1 MKRSKVVPLMTAIES
16 PVESKDCA
24 AVALQGALER
34 VVARAPRALDEFY
47 EATVDDVWRVAAALL
62 SPADAEEV
70 VEDVYLYVWH
80 NAERYQRTRG
90 SVLGWLTTLCRS
102 RAIDRW
108 RALQRRR
115 SVEGSRSVEHSH
127 SVMRSHSMESARAGA
142 EPGGDASDMP
152 QHASNSEAEPQGTI
166 ALAGGPSLL
175 RESRLA
181 EALLML
187 SEPQRQAIT
196 LAYFRGFTH
205 HEIAGHLDMPLGTVK
220 THLRR
225 ALDALREALIG

>member
-1 MKRSKVVPLMTAIES
+1 MTAVETPLES
-16 PVESKDCA
+16 NDCA
-24 AVALQGALER
+24 PVALQGSLER

-80 NAERYQRTRG
+80 NAERYQRSRG
-90 SVLGWLTTLCRS
+90 SVQGWLTTLCRS

-108 RALQRRR
+108 RSLERQRSKERQQ
-115 SVEGSRSVEHSH
+115 
-127 SVMRSHSMESARAGA
+127 AAA
-142 EPGGDASDMP
+142 EPSGDSLSAHELPPLAESTP
-152 QHASNSEAEPQGTI
+152 QRTI
-166 ALAGGPSLL
+166 TLTGGPSLL

-181 EALLML
+181 EALLLL
-187 SEPQRQAIT
+187 SEPQRQTIA

-205 HEIAGHLDMPLGTVK
+205 QEIASHLDMPLGTVK

-225 ALDALREALIG
+225 ALDALREVLIG